1 MEPIKKRLSREAAGF
16 DWRGVTAR
24 MAADFILVNGS
35 LLFSFL
41 LWFVFYVSVLDADP
55 RVLKKTFV
63 LFVRQYWLFWGF
75 FALLVFH
82 LHGFYTRSRA
92 YARPMKAVAILRA
105 VSTLVILLVFADY
118 LLFRGALIPRG
129 VAVLSWALMLL
140 SVGGTRLGKHFDARR
155 YAPIHSPRKEIRR
168 VLVVGGAGYLGSHLV
183 PLLLSLRF
191 QVRVLDSL
199 LFGADGLSAISQDEN
214 FELIKG
220 DVRNIS
226 DLVAAVKDCD
236 AIIHLAGIVG
246 DPACAENPEITSE
259 INRVATK
266 MLIEVAKGYGVSR
279 FVFASSCSVYGA
291 SDELVDE
298 RAPVAPI
305 SSYAVTKLDSEELL
319 LAARSD
325 SFDPVILRLGTLF
338 GLSPRPRFDLVVNLL
353 TAKAAS
359 TGSIS
364 IYNGEQWRPFLHVTD
379 AARAFALALQSPAE
393 IVSGQI
399 FNVGDRRMNCR
410 LSELSDVIAKLIP
423 TVRVERIENADK
435 RNYKAD
441 FTKIRQT
448 LKFTCHVMLEEGI
461 AEIHRAI
468 ADAKI
473 TDFQAEIFNNQKV
486 TRAFAA
492 SVGSSQSSLRD
503 LISLSQR
510 PEN

>member
-1 MEPIKKRLSREAAGF
+1 METLKNRFAREVSAF
-16 DWRGVTAR
+16 DWKGVGAR
-24 MAADFILVNGS
+24 MVADFFFVNVS
-35 LLFSFL
+35 LLRSFL
-41 LWFVFYVSVLDADP
+41 LWFVFYVSILDADP
-55 RVLKKTFV
+55 KLLKQDFV
-63 LFVRQYWLFWGF
+63 DFVEQYWIFWGF
-75 FALLVFH
+75 FALLIFH

-92 YARPMKAVAILRA
+92 YARRTKAVAILRA
-105 VSTLVILLVFADY
+105 VSTLVILLVFVDY
-118 LLFRGALIPRG
+118 FLFRGALLPRG
-129 VAVLSWALMLL
+129 VAVLSWAFMML
-140 SVGGTRLGKHFDARR
+140 SVGGTRIGKHFASRR

-183 PLLLSLRF
+183 PLLLSQRF

-199 LFGADGLSAISQDEN
+199 LFGADGLKSIEQDEN
-214 FELIKG
+214 FELVRG

-298 RAPVAPI
+298 QAAVAPI

-319 LAARSD
+319 LEAKTE

-359 TGSIS
+359 TGSIT

-379 AARAFALALQSPAE
+379 AARAFALALQSPADL
-393 IVSGQI
+393 VSGEI

-410 LSELSDVIAKLIP
+410 LSDLSDVIAKLVP

-441 FTKIRQT
+441 FTKIHRT
-448 LKFTCHVMLEEGI
+448 LKFTCHVMLPEGI

-468 ADAKI
+468 VDAKI

-486 TRAFAA
+486 TRAFA
-492 SVGSSQSSLRD
+492 SSIGGAQSSLRD

-510 PEN
+510 AEN

>member
-1 MEPIKKRLSREAAGF
+1 METLKKRVTREINAF
-16 DWRGVTAR
+16 DWRGVSAR
-24 MAADFILVNGS
+24 MVADFTLVNAS

-41 LWFVFYVSVLDADP
+41 LWFVFYVSLWDADP
-55 RVLKKTFV
+55 KVLRKTF
-63 LFVRQYWLFWGF
+63 LEFIRQYWLYWGF

-92 YARPMKAVAILRA
+92 YARRVKAIAILRA
-105 VSTLVILLVFADY
+105 VSTFSILLVFSDY
-118 LLFRGALIPRG
+118 LLFRGALLPRG
-129 VAVLSWALMLL
+129 VAILSWALILL
-140 SVGGTRLGKHFDARR
+140 TVGGSRLGKHFVSRR
-155 YAPIHSPRKEIRR
+155 YAPIHSPRKAIRR
-168 VLVVGGAGYLGSHLV
+168 VLVVGGAGYLGSELV
-183 PLLLSLRF
+183 PLLLSQRY

-199 LFGADGLSAISQDEN
+199 LFGADGLKTSANDEN

-246 DPACAENPEITSE
+246 DPACAENPEITAE
-259 INRVATK
+259 INRVATM

-298 RAPVAPI
+298 HAQVAPI
-305 SSYAVTKLDSEELL
+305 SDYAVTKLDSEKLL
-319 LAARSD
+319 LAAKSD

-359 TGSIS
+359 AGSIT
-364 IYNGEQWRPFLHVTD
+364 IFNGEQWRPFLHVRD
-379 AARAFALALQSPAE
+379 AARAFTMALQANADA
-393 IVSGQI
+393 ISGQV

-410 LSELSDVIAKLIP
+410 LSDLSDIIARLIP
-423 TVRVERIENADK
+423 TVQVERIENADK

-441 FTKIRQT
+441 FTKIHRVLQ
-448 LKFTCHVMLEEGI
+448 FTCNVMLDEGI
-461 AEIHRAI
+461 AEIHKAI
-468 ADAKI
+468 AESRI
-473 TDFQAEIFNNQKV
+473 TDFQAEIFNNQKI

-492 SVGSSQSSLRD
+492 SASSSQSSLRE
-503 LISLSQR
+503 LISLSQK